1 MDKKRCIELIRQYS
15 IHISHS
21 LGQNFLID
29 EFATDEIMTYS
40 GISEESV
47 VLEIGPG
54 LGALT
59 EKLSEI
65 AKEVFAVE
73 IDAHLLPAL
82 HDSFDG
88 KGNVH
93 IIHSD
98 FLSLSAEQIFTKT
111 KPSCI
116 VSNLPYYAMTPIMT
130 KIFRDYPHAEKM
142 VFTVEEDACD
152 RIFATPGSKN
162 YGPLAVLSTLYGIR
176 EKLAVLDGS
185 SFFPAPHTNSAVI
198 RLTNRGILSDA
209 PECLFTV
216 IFSAFSQRRKK
227 LINSLMSGGIF
238 PGGKEQLLMVLAAC
252 SISSDLRAEQL
263 LPEDY
268 LKISRALLASN
279 HNDDAK

>member
-21 LGQNFLID
+21 LGQNFLVD
-29 EFATDEIMTYS
+29 EFAADEIIAVS
-40 GISEESV
+40 GISDESI

-59 EKLSEI
+59 EKLADT
-65 AKEVFAVE
+65 AKEVYAVE

-88 KGNVH
+88 KSNVH

-98 FLSLSAEQIFTKT
+98 FLALSPEQIFTHK
-111 KPSCI
+111 KPSSI

-130 KIFRDYPHAEKM
+130 KLFRDYPYAEKM
-142 VFTVEEDACD
+142 IFTVEEDACD
-152 RIFATPGSKN
+152 RIFATPGGKN
-162 YGPLAVLSTLYGIR
+162 YGPLAVLSTLYGKR
-176 EKLAVLDGS
+176 EKLAVLDGP
-185 SFFPAPHTNSAVI
+185 SFFPVPHTNSAVI
-198 RLTNRGILSDA
+198 RLSNRGILADY
-209 PECLFTV
+209 PECLYTV

-238 PGGKEQLLMVLAAC
+238 PGGKEQLLTVLAAC
-252 SISSDLRAEQL
+252 NISSDLRAEQL
-263 LPEDY
+263 LPENY
-268 LKISRALLASN
+268 LEISRALLAAK